1 MKVRELVKWLMDY
14 NMDAEV
20 TTSYSETIEVSY
32 IDMNGQYDKSST
44 PVVFIDGCD
53 IEEDTAY

>member
-1 MKVRELVKWLMDY
+1 MDY

-20 TTSYSETIEVSY
+20 TTSYSESIEVSY